1 MARVTVR
8 LTDRMAEQLSRAAG
22 ERGVSCARF
31 VRHLISGAVAG
42 TPVDRPD
49 QPTRDELLEL
59 LAEKARQG
67 NVSAIRSLLAREA
80 DQNPRER
87 LMSEFR
93 RMAEDAQRRD
103 S

>member
-8 LTDRMAEQLSRAAG
+8 LTDRMAEQLSEAAG

-42 TPVDRPD
+42 TTVDTPEE
-49 QPTRDELLEL
+49 PTREELLAL

-67 NVSAIRSLLAREA
+67 NVSAIRSLLVREA
-80 DQNPRER
+80 DQNPHDR
-87 LMSEFR
+87 LMAQFR
-93 RMAEDAQRRD
+93 RMAQDAPRRD
-103 S
+103 P